1 MNCLAL
7 EGQLGIRL
15 ATAEGIAE
23 RVASYL
29 ESVAAVDPLF
39 SRWRPTA
46 MLRHRSIV
54 PATLTWP
61 PDKAE
66 LRNWVNECANFES
79 RNGKKQH
86 VGFSI
91 RTVTRENDPF
101 SVDFWLSVDFTEGA
115 WWFFNRV
122 GLTFFAAAGNIWIA
136 LQHTGQD
143 PIALSRRALVD
154 LGTIWDCDWAGVQGG
169 DYSAKGSR
177 PPNAPRLTRY
187 KSGWMVYLDRAHATR
202 VGEAKDV
209 EVERIANGAALF
221 TTVADTTF
229 DGGNADHMA
238 AARRLQTALVPLNDQ
253 EDQAAG

>member
-1 MNCLAL
+1 MKWMK
-7 EGQLGIRL
+7 GI
-15 ATAEGIAE
+15 
-23 RVASYL
+23 
-29 ESVAAVDPLF
+29 PN
-39 SRWRPTA
+39 RPFGLVNGRCRCRRT
-46 MLRHRSIV
+46 
-54 PATLTWP
+54 TLTWP

-136 LQHTGQD
+136 LQHTGQY

-187 KSGWMVYLDRAHATR
+187 KSGWMVYLDRGTLLSGCWRSQGH
-202 VGEAKDV
+202 
-209 EVERIANGAALF
+209 
-221 TTVADTTF
+221 
-229 DGGNADHMA
+229 GG
-238 AARRLQTALVPLNDQ
+238 
-253 EDQAAG
+253 